1 MSWLGTIL
9 GVPVAG
15 NVQLLLDINKVR
27 ASAWAFNDKGI
38 CIPIWS
44 PSKSALKAEHTSGW
58 SCIDFDSVI
67 FGWKAWMLILCRVG
81 ALFNSI

>member
-38 CIPIWS
+38 CIPI
-44 PSKSALKAEHTSGW
+44 
-58 SCIDFDSVI
+58 
-67 FGWKAWMLILCRVG
+67 
-81 ALFNSI
+81 